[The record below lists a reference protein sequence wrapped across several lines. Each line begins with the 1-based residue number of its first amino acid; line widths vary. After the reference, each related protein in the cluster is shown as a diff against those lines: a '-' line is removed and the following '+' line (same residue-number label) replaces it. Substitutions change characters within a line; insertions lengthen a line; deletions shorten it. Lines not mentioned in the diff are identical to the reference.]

1 MPISGCADFE
11 KQARAVGVF
20 ACRSPGRSSLEV
32 IKRMRAVQFAEFG
45 KPEVLKLVDVERPRP
60 KVDEV
65 LIEMIA
71 TGVSYVDVRTRQ
83 GAYNRA
89 ETRVGGVGLP
99 GIPGLQAVG
108 RVVEVGGA
116 DKSLLER
123 KVVAS
128 LTAGACAQ
136 YFLAPSSLCAVVP
149 EAIDDNVLAA
159 IPMQGLTAYLMLT
172 ASTRLQRGESVLVH
186 AAGSG
191 VGSLAVQIAR
201 ILGAGTI
208 VATAASEEKRN
219 YARTL
224 GADVAID
231 YTKAGWTETVLEA
244 TGGRGVDILLE
255 SIGGDVFEQNF
266 GCLAR
271 FGRYIVFGSTRGL
284 GKPVEAR
291 RLMTKSQSLTGIYLP
306 VFHARPDLM
315 QEGLRFLVDNVANG
329 KLSLEIAATLRLED
343 AAKAHQMLEDRSVV
357 GAIVLR
363 P

>member
-1 MPISGCADFE
+1 
-11 KQARAVGVF
+11 
-20 ACRSPGRSSLEV
+20 
-32 IKRMRAVQFAEFG
+32 MRAVQFAEFG

-60 KVDEV
+60 KADEV

-116 DKSLLER
+116 DKSLLHR

-128 LTAGACAQ
+128 VKAGACAQ
-136 YFLAPSSLCAVVP
+136 YFLAPSSLCATVP
-149 EAIDDNVLAA
+149 EGTDDNVLAA
-159 IPMQGLTAYLMLT
+159 IPMQGLTAYFMLT
-172 ASTRLQRGESVLVH
+172 ASSRLQSGESVLVH

-201 ILGAGTI
+201 IMGAGTI
-208 VATAASEEKRN
+208 VASAASEEKRE
-219 YARTL
+219 YAREL
-224 GADVAID
+224 GADVVID
-231 YTKAGWTETVLEA
+231 YTAAGWTEAVLEA

-266 GCLAR
+266 ECLAP
-271 FGRYIVFGSTRGL
+271 FGRYVIFGSTRGV
-284 GKPVEAR
+284 GKALEPR
-291 RLMTKSQSLTGIYLP
+291 RLMTKSQSLIGLYLP
-306 VFHARPDLM
+306 VFHARSDLM
-315 QEGLRFLVDNVANG
+315 QAGLAFLVDNVANG
-329 KLSLEIAATLRLED
+329 KLSLKIAAALPLED
-343 AAKAHQMLEDRSVV
+343 AASAHQMLEDRGVV

-363 P
+363 G

>member
-1 MPISGCADFE
+1 
-11 KQARAVGVF
+11 
-20 ACRSPGRSSLEV
+20 
-32 IKRMRAVQFAEFG
+32 MRAVQFAEFG
-45 KPEVLKLVDVERPRP
+45 EPDVLKLVDVERPQP
-60 KVDEV
+60 KADEV

-89 ETRVGGVGLP
+89 ETRVGGVELP
-99 GIPGLQAVG
+99 SIPGLQAVG
-108 RVVEVGGA
+108 RIVEIGGA
-116 DKSLLER
+116 DKSLLHR

-128 LTAGACAQ
+128 VKAGACAQ
-136 YFLAPSSLCAVVP
+136 YFLAPSSLCAAVP
-149 EAIDDNVLAA
+149 EGIDDNVLAA
-159 IPMQGLTAYLMLT
+159 IPMQGLTAYFMLT
-172 ASTRLQRGESVLVH
+172 ASTRLQKGESVLVH

-201 ILGAGTI
+201 ILGAGKI
-208 VATAASEEKRN
+208 VATAASEEKRD
-219 YARTL
+219 YAGTL
-224 GADVAID
+224 GADVVVD
-231 YTKAGWTETVLEA
+231 YTAAGWTKAVTEA

-266 GCLAR
+266 ECLAP
-271 FGRYIVFGSTRGL
+271 FGRYIIFGSTRGL

-291 RLMTKSQSLTGIYLP
+291 RLMTKSQSLTGLYMP

-315 QEGLRFLVDNVANG
+315 QKGLAFLVDNVANG
-329 KLSLEIAATLRLED
+329 KLSLKIAATLPLED
-343 AAKAHQMLEDRSVV
+343 AAKAHRMLERRSVV

>member
-1 MPISGCADFE
+1 
-11 KQARAVGVF
+11 
-20 ACRSPGRSSLEV
+20 
-32 IKRMRAVQFAEFG
+32 MRAVQFAEFG
-45 KPEVLKLVDVERPRP
+45 KPEVLRVVDVAQPRP
-60 KVDEV
+60 NADEV
-65 LIEMIA
+65 LIELIA

-89 ETRVGGVGLP
+89 ETRVGGVVLP
-99 GIPGLQAVG
+99 SIPGLQAVG

-116 DKSLLER
+116 DKSLLHR

-128 LTAGACAQ
+128 VKAGACAQ
-136 YFLAPSSLCAVVP
+136 YLLAPSSLCAVAP
-149 EAIDDNVLAA
+149 EDVDDDVLAA
-159 IPMQGLTAYLMLT
+159 IPMQGLTAYLMMT
-172 ASTRLQRGESVLVH
+172 ASTRLQRGESILVH

-208 VATAASEEKRN
+208 VATAASEEKRI
-219 YARTL
+219 YTRKL

-231 YTKAGWTETVLEA
+231 YTAAGWTSAVLDA

-266 GCLAR
+266 ECLAP
-271 FGRYIVFGSTRGL
+271 FGRYIIFGSTRGL

-291 RLMTKSQSLTGIYLP
+291 RLMTKSQSLTGLYLP
-306 VFHARPDLM
+306 VFHARPDLI
-315 QEGLRFLVDNVANG
+315 QEGLAFLVENVANG
-329 KLSLEIAATLRLED
+329 KLGLKIAATLPLED
-343 AAKAHQMLEDRSVV
+343 AAKAQQMLEDRSVV